1 MSPVRPS
8 IYLMVEGTVRV
19 SRLAEARREVIVDI
33 YWRGEFFGESGI
45 LELDP
50 CCEQA
55 TALGHVRLMAR
66 TASVLDEIV
75 MRNPHV
81 ALALCRILMRRIIV
95 SNERSESFGM
105 DSIPR

>member
-1 MSPVRPS
+1 
-8 IYLMVEGTVRV
+8 
-19 SRLAEARREVIVDI
+19 
-33 YWRGEFFGESGI
+33 
-45 LELDP
+45 
-50 CCEQA
+50 
-55 TALGHVRLMAR
+55 MAR

-105 DSIPR
+105 DSIPRRLARALLCFSDRLGKPEDPDWISIPPFSHVYSESTLAGIASRSRCA